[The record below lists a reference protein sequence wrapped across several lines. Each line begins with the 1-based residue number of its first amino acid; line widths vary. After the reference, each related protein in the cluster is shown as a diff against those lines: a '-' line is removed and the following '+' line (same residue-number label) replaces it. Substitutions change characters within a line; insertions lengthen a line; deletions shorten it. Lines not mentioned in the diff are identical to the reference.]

1 MDRRLTDHQ
10 TALLEAAEDAHEN
23 GHHEL
28 AEELE
33 LLTIQEQVEQEEK
46 ATSPFND
53 AGQLL
58 SEVEPDEIDWL
69 WEHWLQL
76 QTVTILVGAADTGKS
91 TFTSDLIARVTRG
104 DVMPDGTPCLAPGGA
119 VIISLEE
126 STAKTVVPRLRAAGA
141 DLTRVIDLSK
151 VKRTVRS
158 SGDPVR
164 SPFMLPDDLPILE
177 KAIKRV
183 NASIV
188 VIDPLM
194 SVVNPRISTFRNQS
208 ARQIVTT
215 FADYAE
221 RLGVA
226 VLIVNHYTK
235 GNAKDPMQAMAGSKG
250 FSDVVRSLWT
260 LGRDGSNPSQRVLS
274 LYKHNNAPDR
284 PQIVLVHDGKQ
295 VVYLDGVTEAQAKV
309 NEQQQ
314 LSQGRASVLS
324 IVRAHPDREYTPTE
338 IAQTVGLHYDTAKSL
353 LRRMAQD
360 GQLERTQHGL
370 YRLPTS
376 KPAPLP
382 APSAPVPVKKPAPDA
397 PHPVPVAPKPR
408 KVTNVAAKSE
418 GVATKK

>member
-1 MDRRLTDHQ
+1 MRPSDHQ
-10 TALLEAAEDAHEN
+10 VALMEAAEDAHEN

-33 LLTIQEQVEQEEK
+33 VLTVQEEQEREEQ
-46 ATSPFND
+46 ATNPFNE
-53 AGQLL
+53 AGQVL
-58 SEVEPDEIDWL
+58 SEVEEDTIDWL
-69 WEHWLQL
+69 WEWWLQL

-104 DVMPDGTPCLAPGGA
+104 DSMPDGTPCLAPGGA

-126 STAKTVVPRLRAAGA
+126 NTAKTVVPRLRAAGA

-151 VKRTVRS
+151 VKRTVRA

-183 NASIV
+183 NASLV

-208 ARQIVTT
+208 ARQVVTT
-215 FADYAE
+215 FQDYAE

-260 LGRDGSNPSQRVLS
+260 LGRDGSNPAQRVLS
-274 LYKHNNAPDR
+274 LFKHNNAPDR
-284 PQIVLVHDGKQ
+284 PQIVLVHDGKL
-295 VVYLDGVTEAQAKV
+295 VAYLDGVTEAQARV

-314 LSQGRASVLS
+314 VSIGRQSVLS
-324 IVRAHPDREYTPTE
+324 IVKAHPEREYTPTE
-338 IAQTVGLHYDTAKSL
+338 LAQKTGMHYDTAKSL
-353 LRRMAQD
+353 LRRMTAD
-360 GQLERTQHGL
+360 GQLERSQHGL
-370 YRLPTS
+370 YRLPAP
-376 KPAPLP
+376 PA

-397 PHPVPVAPKPR
+397 PHPVPVAPKP
-408 KVTNVAAKSE
+408 KMGTKSE